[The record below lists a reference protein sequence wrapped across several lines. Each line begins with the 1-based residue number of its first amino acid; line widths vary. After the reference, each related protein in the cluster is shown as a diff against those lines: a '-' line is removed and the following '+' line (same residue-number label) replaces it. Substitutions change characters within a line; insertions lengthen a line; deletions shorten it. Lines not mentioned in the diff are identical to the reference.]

1 MEMKD
6 YSDYAKYLVLSDN
19 SRTVL
24 RTDYVY
30 YQNFKVIKEIINS
43 MAHSDKN
50 TYLYEGN
57 IYTRK
62 ITSTDAKNILT
73 NIDLCKWN
81 STTNKMFL
89 VASQVGLRI

>member
-1 MEMKD
+1 
-6 YSDYAKYLVLSDN
+6 
-19 SRTVL
+19 
-24 RTDYVY
+24 
-30 YQNFKVIKEIINS
+30 